1 MNDLLK
7 KLEQLNTL
15 IELSSLINSTL
26 ETSEIRKR
34 SIEAAVR
41 LLNAETGSLLLI
53 DSETG
58 ELFFEVALG
67 EKGDVLKE
75 VRLKKGEGL
84 AGWVA
89 ESGDAIIIHDVQSDP
104 RFSKTADEKCKF
116 ITKNM
121 ICVPVKSKDSILGVL
136 EAINKKDGSFT
147 EDDKEIL
154 KALANQVAI
163 AIENANLYQKLK
175 DTFYST
181 AEALAET
188 IEKRDPYTGG
198 HTRRVMNYSYSIGKA
213 MGLSKDDLETLRLA
227 AILHDVGKIGV
238 QDSILLKEDRLSPEE
253 NEKMCMHSKYGAEIL
268 GHIKHLKDIIPGVR
282 NHHERIDGKGY
293 PDNLKNGDIPLIA
306 RIIAVAD
313 TFDAMTT
320 DRPYRKALS
329 LEVAF
334 EELRKFSD
342 IQFDRDVVNVFI
354 QLWKEG
360 KFEFQQQTHNL

>member
-1 MNDLLK
+1 MNNLIK

-26 ETSEIRKR
+26 DTNEIRKR
-34 SIEAAVR
+34 TIEAAVK
-41 LLNAETGSLLLI
+41 LLDAETGSLLLI
-53 DSETG
+53 DTETG

-67 EKGDVLKE
+67 EKGDMLKKI
-75 VRLKKGEGL
+75 RLRKGEGI

-89 ESGDAIIIHDVQSDP
+89 ESGESIIIHDVQSDP
-104 RFSKTADEKCKF
+104 RFSKSADEKSKF

-121 ICVPVKSKDSILGVL
+121 ICTPVKSKDCILGVL
-136 EAINKKDGSFT
+136 EAINKKNGSFN

-154 KALANQVAI
+154 TALSNQVAI

-175 DTFYST
+175 ETFYST

-213 MGLSKDDLETLRLA
+213 MGLSKNDLDNLKLA

-238 QDSILLKEDRLSPEE
+238 KDSILLKEDRLSPEE
-253 NEKMCMHSKYGAEIL
+253 NEKMCMHCEYGAEIL

-293 PDNLKNGDIPLIA
+293 PDKLKNGDIPLIA
-306 RIIAVAD
+306 RIISVAD

-329 LEVAF
+329 LETAF
-334 EELRKFSD
+334 EELRKYSG
-342 IQFDRDVVNVFI
+342 IQFDKDVVQVFI
-354 QLWKEG
+354 QLWEKGELS
-360 KFEFQQQTHNL
+360 FQQKS